1 MILARDNYTKVTK
14 PRKGETLKVT
24 KGLIIY
30 REKFQ
35 DYQLDVLKVLK
46 SLVNNNTI
54 PADWR
59 NEIKVE
65 NKDYK
70 TKMLKFGGF
79 IEKEYKNSGSEVL
92 EETLVFD

>member
-14 PRKGETLKVT
+14 PRKGEIPKVT

-30 REKFQ
+30 RSKFQ
-35 DYQLDVLKVLK
+35 DYQLQVLKILR
-46 SLVNNNTI
+46 SLVVNNTI

-59 NEIKVE
+59 NELKID

-79 IEKEYKNSGSEVL
+79 IEKEYKVTGSQAL
-92 EETLVFD
+92 E